1 LHPENKTTTINNK
14 AMYSYIII
22 LIFSIALAVRVYKM
36 FTSSKKA
43 VDKKLKRENDI
54 LWCVIYI
61 VVILNRLSK
70 VTGLDF

>member
-1 LHPENKTTTINNK
+1 MHPENKTTNKNK

>member
-1 LHPENKTTTINNK
+1 MHPENKTTNKNK

-22 LIFSIALAVRVYKM
+22 LIFSIALAVRVYRM

>member
-1 LHPENKTTTINNK
+1 
-14 AMYSYIII
+14 MYSYIII
-22 LIFSIALAVRVYKM
+22 LIFAIALAVRVYKM